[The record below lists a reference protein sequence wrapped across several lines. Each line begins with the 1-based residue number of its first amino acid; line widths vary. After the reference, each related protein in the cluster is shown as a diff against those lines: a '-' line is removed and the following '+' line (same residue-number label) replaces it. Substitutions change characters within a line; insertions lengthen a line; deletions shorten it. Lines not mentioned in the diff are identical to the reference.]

1 MWNVKLR
8 EAQRPTLLRDGK
20 GGPMRVVTS
29 SNWVKFETM
38 PEYMGDDEN
47 LIIEKIEAKPKA
59 PEQKPAPV
67 AEAAPAEEP
76 KPKPAPRRR
85 KKASK
90 KAEA

>member
-38 PEYMGDDEN
+38 PEYMVDDEN

-59 PEQKPAPV
+59 PEPKAP
-67 AEAAPAEEP
+67 EPTPAEEP

>member
-38 PEYMGDDEN
+38 PEYMINDEN

-59 PEQKPAPV
+59 PEPKAP
-67 AEAAPAEEP
+67 EPTPAEEP

>member
-1 MWNVKLR
+1 MWNVRLK

-38 PEYMGDDEN
+38 PDYMVHDASLE
-47 LIIEKIEAKPKA
+47 IEEIEAKPTA
-59 PEQKPAPV
+59 PKPAPV
-67 AEAAPAEEP
+67 ATEAAPEAS
-76 KPKPAPRRR
+76 APRRR
-85 KKASK
+85 KRGK

>member
-38 PEYMGDDEN
+38 PEYMINDEN
-47 LIIEKIEAKPKA
+47 LIIKKIEAKPKA
-59 PEQKPAPV
+59 PEPKPAPV
-67 AEAAPAEEP
+67 AEATPAEEP

>member
-38 PEYMGDDEN
+38 HEYMVDDEN

-59 PEQKPAPV
+59 PEPKPAPV

>member
-1 MWNVKLR
+1 MWNVRLK

-38 PEYMGDDEN
+38 PEYMVHDASLE
-47 LIIEKIEAKPKA
+47 IEEIEAKPTA
-59 PEQKPAPV
+59 PTPAPV
-67 AEAAPAEEP
+67 ATEAAPKA
-76 KPKPAPRRR
+76 PAPRRR
-85 KKASK
+85 KRGN

>member
-38 PEYMGDDEN
+38 PEYMINDEN

-59 PEQKPAPV
+59 PEPKPAPV